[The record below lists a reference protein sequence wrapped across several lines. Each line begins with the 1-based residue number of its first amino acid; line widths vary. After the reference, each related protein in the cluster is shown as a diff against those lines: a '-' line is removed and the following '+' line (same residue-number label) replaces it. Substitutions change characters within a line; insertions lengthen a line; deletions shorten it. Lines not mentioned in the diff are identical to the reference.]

1 MSYRN
6 VDTEAYKKAYAKK
19 KKSKK
24 TSSKLDKI
32 PSGIIDQRV
41 QYAGMKKKKKK
52 YTKADTGAFA
62 RSKKAMTS
70 NKAYPLS
77 FGETFK
83 QSKAKGDKTFRWKN
97 KSYHTKTKD
106 ELETGKSEK
115 EKFERIAKSKK
126 VPNNQSNWNK
136 FKNSKTLAEFFGK
149 LKK

>member
-1 MSYRN
+1 MPAKGIGKNPTKDRKPK
-6 VDTEAYKKAYAKK
+6 EKKVKVQQGRGKGVKVKVYS
-19 KKSKK
+19 KS
-24 TSSKLDKI
+24 SMF
-32 PSGIIDQRV
+32 P
-41 QYAGMKKKKKK
+41 
-52 YTKADTGAFA
+52 KA
-62 RSKKAMTS
+62 KKAMTS

-149 LKK
+149 LKKKFNTTS